1 MTQITFFPRDS
12 AVTGLFAGLGAF
24 LLWGGLVMYWHV
36 LAAVPSSEILAH
48 RMIWSLVAVT
58 PMVYFSR
65 RFAEVRAALA
75 SPEIMLR
82 ITVSALIIAGN
93 WGLYIWA
100 VTQGHV
106 LEASLGYYINP
117 LANVLLGTLFLH
129 ERPSRLQCLAIAIA
143 ACGVLWSVVKV
154 GTFPWIG
161 LSLAG
166 TFALYGFC
174 RKTVRV
180 ESVPGLFLETVILFP
195 MAAAWLMWLYSQG
208 ESHFLS
214 ISWQVTLLLM
224 GTGLATSIPLLLFA
238 YAARHMQLST
248 LGLLQYLSPTIT
260 FLIGVFVLGETITAD
275 AMVTFA
281 CIWVAL
287 GIYTFCAVRS
297 FKKPVKDAHNA

>member
-1 MTQITFFPRDS
+1 MTQPAFTPRDS
-12 AVTGLFAGLGAF
+12 AATGLFAGLGAF
-24 LLWGGLVMYWHV
+24 LMWGGLVMYWHV

-48 RMIWSLVAVT
+48 RMIWSLVAVA
-58 PMVYFSR
+58 PVVYFTG

-75 SPEIMLR
+75 SPVIMLR
-82 ITVSALIIAGN
+82 ITLSALIIGGN

-117 LANVLLGTLFLH
+117 LVNVLLGTLFLN
-129 ERPSRLQCLAIAIA
+129 ERPSRLQCLAIGIA
-143 ACGVLWSVVKV
+143 AFGVLWSVVAV

-161 LSLAG
+161 LCLAG
-166 TFALYGFC
+166 SFSLYGFC

-195 MAAAWLMWLYSQG
+195 VAATWLLWLYSQG

-214 ISWQVTLLLM
+214 ISWQITLLLM

-260 FLIGVFVLGETITAD
+260 FLLGVFVLGERITSD
-275 AMVTFA
+275 ALVTFA
-281 CIWVAL
+281 CIWIAL
-287 GIYTFCAVRS
+287 GIYTFCAVQT
-297 FKKPVKDAHNA
+297 FKKPSQVAATR